1 MSMRIKLDISI
12 YQLTIEVLGY
22 IVGGEDLSGVELDED
37 VMKAVILAINLDDN
51 IAHLGVNLDG
61 VQCVVTVLGPL
72 LELDLHGD
80 QPVLELQV
88 LLPVAVHHLHL
99 PSSHG

>member
-12 YQLTIEVLGY
+12 YLLNIEVLGY
-22 IVGGEDLSGVELDED
+22 IIGGEDLSGVELVEG
-37 VMKAVILAINLDDN
+37 VMKAVTLVFDLDDN
-51 IAHLGVNLDG
+51 DAHLGVNLDD
-61 VQCVVTVLGPL
+61 VQCVVTVLGL
-72 LELDLHGD
+72 LLQLDLHDD